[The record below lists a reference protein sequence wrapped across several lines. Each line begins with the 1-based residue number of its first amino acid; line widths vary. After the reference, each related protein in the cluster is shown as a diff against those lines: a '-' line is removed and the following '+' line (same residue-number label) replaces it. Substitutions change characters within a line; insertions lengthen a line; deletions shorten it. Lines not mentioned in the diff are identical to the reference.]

1 MCGLWQLCLFCWF
14 KKQPCL
20 YWKKIIRYPFSGL
33 TVILSS
39 KLSPIFQHTHHL
51 PVASGRILQPESW
64 LAQYPSGV
72 QSVMGRRSAI
82 KNDIIV
88 INTYIHTLSNIHTCT
103 IKHTYISHQIYIHV
117 PSNIHTYPI
126 KHMYLSYQM
135 YIHCPSNVQ
144 TYPIK
149 HTTITHQTYI
159 HSPSNK
165 KLLLKYPR

>member
-1 MCGLWQLCLFCWF
+1 
-14 KKQPCL
+14 
-20 YWKKIIRYPFSGL
+20 
-33 TVILSS
+33 
-39 KLSPIFQHTHHL
+39 
-51 PVASGRILQPESW
+51 
-64 LAQYPSGV
+64 
-72 QSVMGRRSAI
+72 MGRRSAI

-165 KLLLKYPR
+165 KLLLKYPRQRQGKMRIQYSFFLRYVSYETVFVHIWREWLFSSHIWKLVESYNKIVTLQRNT